1 MNIYSC
7 VDNTNIDKIIALFN
21 SVYINANVE
30 KKENLRF
37 FLLVDNI
44 PENIPFIPEYLE
56 NKLDI
61 RKKNIKIRVNIVLA

>member
-21 SVYINANVE
+21 SVYINANIE
-30 KKENLRF
+30 KKENLCF

-44 PENIPFIPEYLE
+44 PENIPFIPEYL
-56 NKLDI
+56 NYHNLKRI
-61 RKKNIKIRVNIVLA
+61 RTRY